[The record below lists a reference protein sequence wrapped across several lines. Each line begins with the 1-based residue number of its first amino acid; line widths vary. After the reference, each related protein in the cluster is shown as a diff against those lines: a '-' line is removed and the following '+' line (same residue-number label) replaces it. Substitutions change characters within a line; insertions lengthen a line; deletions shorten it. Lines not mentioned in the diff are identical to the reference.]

1 MICSVSAGERKA
13 PENMSEKSNGE
24 IWREAIA
31 MMEEALVR
39 VPEEK
44 RADYEQKIRQ
54 KMQSGKKLSAEELNY
69 LRVYQPEL
77 YRSALRVENARK
89 VLRAKLQ
96 SCKSKEEVDNVVSV
110 QTEVLRA
117 MEGDPDKE
125 YMAAMVRHE
134 VDAFKKSKAYARL
147 HENTQEGKKKKK
159 TPVSEKEIWKDG
171 ETGMMSSNKMAV
183 LGQMQVQC
191 EQISQMAGAFVA

>member
-1 MICSVSAGERKA
+1 MIFSVGAMERKA
-13 PENMSEKSNGE
+13 PENMGEKSNGE

-31 MMEEALVR
+31 MMEEALVK

-54 KMQSGKKLSAEELNY
+54 KLQAGKKLSGEELNY

-77 YRSALRVENARK
+77 YCSALRVENARK
-89 VLRAKLQ
+89 VLRTKLQ
-96 SCKSKEEVDNVVSV
+96 NCKSKEEVDNVVSV
-110 QTEVLRA
+110 QTEALRA
-117 MEGDPDKE
+117 MEGGSDKE

-134 VDAFKKSKAYARL
+134 VDTFKKSRAYARL
-147 HENTQEGKKKKK
+147 PQSIEEGKKRKK
-159 TPVSEKEIWKDG
+159 TPTSEREIWKDG
-171 ETGMMSSNKMAV
+171 EKGMMSSNKMAV

-191 EQISQMAGAFVA
+191 EKISQMAASFVA

>member
-1 MICSVSAGERKA
+1 MVFSVAAGERKA
-13 PENMSEKSNGE
+13 PENMNEKSKAE
-24 IWREAIA
+24 IWRETIAI
-31 MMEEALVR
+31 MEEALVK

-44 RADYEQKIRQ
+44 RAAYEQKIRQ
-54 KMQSGKKLSAEELNY
+54 KMEAGKKLSGEEMNY

-77 YRSALRVENARK
+77 YQSALRVENARK
-89 VLRAKLQ
+89 VLRTKLQ

-147 HENTQEGKKKKK
+147 PQSIQEGKKKKK
-159 TPVSEKEIWKDG
+159 TPTSEKEIWKDG
-171 ETGMMSSNKMAV
+171 EKGMMSSNKMAV

-191 EQISQMAGAFVA
+191 ERISQMAASFVA

>member
-1 MICSVSAGERKA
+1 MVFSVAAGERKA
-13 PENMSEKSNGE
+13 PENMNEKSKAE
-24 IWREAIA
+24 IWRETIAI
-31 MMEEALVR
+31 MEEALVK

-44 RADYEQKIRQ
+44 RAAYEQKIRQ
-54 KMQSGKKLSAEELNY
+54 KMEAGKKLSGEEMNY

-77 YRSALRVENARK
+77 YQSALRVENARK
-89 VLRAKLQ
+89 VLRTKLQ

-147 HENTQEGKKKKK
+147 PRSIQEGKKKKK
-159 TPVSEKEIWKDG
+159 APTSEKEIWKDG
-171 ETGMMSSNKMAV
+171 KKGMMSSNKMAV

-191 EQISQMAGAFVA
+191 ERISQMAASFVA

>member
-1 MICSVSAGERKA
+1 MIYSVSAGERKA
-13 PENMSEKSNGE
+13 PENMSGKSNGE

-31 MMEEALVR
+31 MMEEALVK

-54 KMQSGKKLSAEELNY
+54 KMQSGKKLSPEELNY

-77 YRSALRVENARK
+77 YQSALRVENARK

-117 MEGDPDKE
+117 MDGDPDKE

-134 VDAFKKSKAYARL
+134 VDTFKKSKAYASL
-147 HENTQEGKKKKK
+147 PQNTQEGKRKKK
-159 TPVSEKEIWKDG
+159 TPVSEEEIWKDG

-191 EQISQMAGAFVA
+191 ERISQMAEAFVA